1 MDASTKEVVNV
12 ISIIFGSITLIS
24 PILLGIAL
32 KSHPPKKINSIY
44 GFRTGISSKNQ
55 ETWDYSQKLAAN
67 TMITF
72 SAASIPVYV
81 ALLWISPSFLD
92 NTSIW
97 GQASMSRLYLGL
109 ALVIIVI
116 IFSVVTV
123 QIKAKMVWKK
133 STME

>member
-12 ISIIFGSITLIS
+12 VSIIFGSITLIS
-24 PILLGIAL
+24 PILLGIVL

-67 TMITF
+67 TMIVF
-72 SAASIPVYV
+72 SAISIPVYV
-81 ALLWISPSFLD
+81 ALLLTNPSFLD
-92 NTSIW
+92 NTRIW
-97 GQASMSRLYLGL
+97 GQANMSRLYLGL
-109 ALVIIVI
+109 ALVIVVIV
-116 IFSVVTV
+116 FSVITV
-123 QIKAKMVWKK
+123 QIKARKVWKN